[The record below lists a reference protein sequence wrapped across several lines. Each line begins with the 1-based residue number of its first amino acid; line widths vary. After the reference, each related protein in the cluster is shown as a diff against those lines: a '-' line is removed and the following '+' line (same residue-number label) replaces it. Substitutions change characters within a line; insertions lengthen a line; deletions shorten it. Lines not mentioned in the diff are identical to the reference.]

1 MSRNLRVAIA
11 VGVMAIAA
19 VGWWL
24 RGHRSAAP
32 APSQSP
38 AAAASAAGRA
48 ERPQRGEP
56 GELPRVMID
65 DDPPGT
71 LRLEGQVVDADDHGV
86 GGATVV
92 ITSNPARSTSTE
104 ADGSFAF
111 DGLVAR
117 PYTLIARAAKGVAGP
132 ITARLTEKSE
142 PVVLRLRPAARLTV
156 VVVGRDGK
164 PISGATVELRG
175 VDVQL
180 ATTTG
185 APAVFAPVVPGGY
198 QIAAWADGMAH
209 AFQRIQI
216 GKGDAQARLML
227 SSGAPVTGRVVDD
240 RGTGL
245 AGAHVRFSGASDW
258 TQQASERFDAA
269 ITGADGS
276 FRFEAMPAGSFRFL
290 ASHPERAPGS
300 STLVTLDGKTPLD
313 GVVIALEVGAVV
325 KGRVVDAQHQPV
337 ASARVRIGVGGPG
350 GPGGTGR
357 RGRSRGGPGGP
368 GRMFEPPR
376 QAYSDAS
383 GAFEIRGLPR
393 SELTAVAMHETGAS
407 DAVDIDATSG
417 EVNNVV
423 LTLDVTGTIAGAVV
437 DPDGQPVEGAQVT
450 AGPDFSGFGG
460 GAGSGSGALPAFNLA
475 QLRLRGLPEDVTDAG
490 GRFTLTG
497 LTAGQY
503 RLTASPST
511 RTGRRGG
518 FRDGVLATTGDR
530 NVKLVVQ
537 PDGAVKGKVAFAD
550 GGSPDLFT
558 VSIQQNE
565 QSFLG
570 NNGAFLLDG
579 IAPGSYQLAVRGP
592 GFQSTAVSVTI
603 AASTTADAGTITVVK
618 GRTIAGIVVADGQP
632 VPDATVYAGRQI
644 FGNGTTSAP
653 LGGQGGPLAA
663 QFGGGTKT
671 TTTDASGAFSLS
683 GFGDGDLTVVAEQPA
698 LGRSRALRLPTVMP
712 GQTELT
718 LALEKY
724 GSLSGTVRQ
733 GARPAAGTAVTA
745 MATATPG
752 AVYTVVAGS
761 DGAYRFDQL
770 APDAYKVSATVGN
783 PRSGLRFYSQQIDV
797 PMGNQVRL
805 DLSVDPGTVT
815 VDVAI
820 TAKSGAVGVATAWLI
835 SGAITASSASDL
847 ALAIAAAGAG
857 NSLRVV
863 TFGGA
868 PAVFTQVAPG
878 SYSACV
884 TPLPA
889 EVSPGAARGYADRH
903 SDTLGSFCQP
913 VVVAASPDSQ
923 SAQVAVVLPPF
934 IADPGTG
941 GGSGSG
947 GGSGGGRARSP
958 AHQPPATSHQP
969 PG

>member
-1 MSRNLRVAIA
+1 MRRNLRVAIA
-11 VGVMAIAA
+11 VGVVVIAA
-19 VGWWL
+19 GGWWL
-24 RGHRSAAP
+24 HGRRSEAP
-32 APSQSP
+32 ATSP
-38 AAAASAAGRA
+38 AAAPAAPAGRA
-48 ERPQRGEP
+48 ERAQRGEP
-56 GELPRVMID
+56 GELPRVRID
-65 DDPPGT
+65 DDPRGT

-92 ITSNPARSTSTE
+92 ITSNPARTATTE

-175 VDVQL
+175 IDVQR
-180 ATTTG
+180 ATTNA
-185 APAVFAPVVPGGY
+185 APAVFSPVAPGGY

-216 GKGDAQARLML
+216 GKGDSQARLML
-227 SSGAPVTGRVVDD
+227 SSGAPVSGRVVDD

-245 AGAHVRFSGASDW
+245 AGAHVRYGGASDW
-258 TQQASERFDAA
+258 TQQASERFDAVV
-269 ITGADGS
+269 TGGDGS
-276 FRFEAMPAGSFRFL
+276 FRFEALPAGSFRFL

-300 STLVTLDGKTPLD
+300 SSLVTLDGKTPLD
-313 GVVIALEVGAVV
+313 GVVIALDIGAVV

-337 ASARVRIGVGGPG
+337 ASARVRIGVAGFGGPG
-350 GPGGTGR
+350 SAGR
-357 RGRSRGGPGGP
+357 RGRGRGAP

-376 QAYSDAS
+376 QTYSDAN

-407 DAVDIDATSG
+407 NSVDIDATSG
-417 EVNNVV
+417 EANNVV
-423 LTLDVTGTIAGAVV
+423 LTLDVTGTIAGTVV

-450 AGPDFSGFGG
+450 AGPNFGGFGGLGGFGG
-460 GAGSGSGALPAFNLA
+460 GSGSGGQPAFDPA
-475 QLRLRGLPEDVTDAG
+475 QFRLRGLPEEVTDAA

-497 LTAGQY
+497 LAAGQY
-503 RLTASPST
+503 RLTASPAT
-511 RTGRRGG
+511 RAPRRGG
-518 FRDGVLATTGDR
+518 FRDGVIATTGDR
-530 NVKLVVQ
+530 DVKLVVQ
-537 PDGAVKGKVAFAD
+537 PDGAVKGKVAYAD
-550 GGSPDLFT
+550 GGAPDLFT

-570 NNGAFLLDG
+570 NAGAFQLDG

-592 GFQSTAVSVTI
+592 GFQNTAVGVTI
-603 AASTTADAGTITVVK
+603 TASTTADAGTITVVK

-671 TTTDASGAFSLS
+671 ATTDAAGAFSLS

-698 LGRSRALRLPTVMP
+698 IGRSRGLRLPTVMP

-724 GSLSGTVRQ
+724 GSLSGTVRE
-733 GARPAAGTAVTA
+733 GAQPAAGVAVTA

-752 AVYTVVAGS
+752 AVYSVVAGG

-770 APDAYKVSATVGN
+770 APDTYKVSATVGN
-783 PRSGLRFYSQQIDV
+783 PRAGIRFYSQQIDV
-797 PMGNQVRL
+797 PIGSQVKL
-805 DLSVDPGTVT
+805 DLAVDPGTVT
-815 VDVAI
+815 VSVAVA
-820 TAKSGAVGVATAWLI
+820 AKSGHVGVATAWLI
-835 SGAITASSASDL
+835 NGAITATTANDL
-847 ALAIAAAGAG
+847 AVAIAAAGAG

-863 TFGGA
+863 ILGGE
-868 PAVFTQVAPG
+868 PAVFTKVAPG
-878 SYSACV
+878 GYSACV

-889 EVSPGAARGYADRH
+889 EVGPGAARGYADRH
-903 SDTLGSFCQP
+903 SDSLGSFCQP
-913 VVVAASPDSQ
+913 VTVAASPDAQ
-923 SAQVAVVLPPF
+923 SANIAVVLPTF
-934 IADPGTG
+934 IPDPGTG
-941 GGSGSG
+941 GGSGGPRPGPG
-947 GGSGGGRARSP
+947 GGSPR
-958 AHQPPATSHQP
+958 P